1 MSDIPA
7 ADLAETSP
15 TPRRRVYHLIEE
27 PLPGKRT
34 VHVFNAFI
42 VILIL
47 ANVSAV
53 ILESVPEVEQ
63 AHYATLQAF
72 DVFSVA
78 VFTVEYALRLW
89 VVPEHP
95 LYVTLTPGRARLKYA
110 LSFHALVDLLAFL
123 PFYLGVLVEVDLRFL
138 RILRILRLLKLTRY
152 SHAFEAL
159 VRVVYIQRRPLFAT
173 VVIAGIL
180 IVFASSVMH
189 LIEHEAQPQQFGSIP
204 QSMWWAI
211 VTMTTTGY
219 GDVVPITPL
228 GRVFAGL
235 LALASIGMLAL
246 PTGILATGFIQ
257 EIRKYDFVVSWRMVA
272 GVPLFR
278 RLDAVRISDIVGA
291 LKAKNVPARHAIVRR
306 GEHAD
311 AMYFIL
317 SGEVVVDIHPT
328 PKHLGPGD
336 YFGEI
341 ALLKHG
347 LRTATVVSDTDC
359 SLLVLDV
366 EDFERLLRDVPELSE
381 QLHQVM
387 AARLAELERASVS
400 A

>member
-1 MSDIPA
+1 MNGTAA
-7 ADLAETSP
+7 ADSSESKP
-15 TPRRRVYHLIEE
+15 TLRQRVYHLIEE
-27 PLPGKRT
+27 PLPGKRA

-47 ANVSAV
+47 ANVTAV

-72 DVFSVA
+72 DVFSVV

-89 VVPEHP
+89 IAPEHP
-95 LYVTLTPGRARLKYA
+95 LYAALTPLKARLKYSV
-110 LSFHALVDLLAFL
+110 SFHALVDLLAIL
-123 PFYLGVLVEVDLRFL
+123 PFYLATFVHVDLRFL

-152 SHAFEAL
+152 SHAIEAL
-159 VRVVYIQRRPLFAT
+159 VRVVYIQRRPLLAT

-180 IVFASSVMH
+180 LVFASSVMH
-189 LIEHEAQPQQFGSIP
+189 LVEQEAQPEQFGSIP
-204 QSMWWAI
+204 RSMWWAI

-219 GDVVPITPL
+219 GDVVPVTPL

-235 LALASIGMLAL
+235 LALSSIGLLAL

-257 EIRKYDFVVSWRMVA
+257 EIRKYDFVVSWRIVA
-272 GVPLFR
+272 SVPLFR
-278 RLDAVRISDIVGA
+278 RLDAVRVSDIVSV
-291 LKAKNVPARHAIVRR
+291 LKAKNVPARHAVVRR

-317 SGEVVVDIHPT
+317 SGEVMVDIHPD

-359 SLLVLDV
+359 SLLVLEVD
-366 EDFERLLRDVPELSE
+366 DFERLLRDIPELSE

-387 AARLAELERASVS
+387 AVRLAELERASAS

>member
-1 MSDIPA
+1 MNGIAA
-7 ADLAETSP
+7 ADSTESKP
-15 TPRRRVYHLIEE
+15 TLRRRVYHLIDE

-47 ANVSAV
+47 ANVAAV
-53 ILESVPEVEQ
+53 VLESVPAVEE
-63 AHYATLQAF
+63 AYSALLQAF
-72 DVFSVA
+72 DAFSVA

-89 VVPEHP
+89 IAPEHP
-95 LYVTLTPGRARLKYA
+95 LYIAFTPLRARLKYA
-110 LSFHALVDLLAFL
+110 LSFHALVDLFAFL
-123 PFYLGVLVEVDLRFL
+123 PFYLGILVELDLRFL

-159 VRVVYIQRRPLFAT
+159 VRVAYTQRRPLLAT
-173 VVIAGIL
+173 VVIAAIL
-180 IVFASSVMH
+180 LVFSSSVMH
-189 LIEHEAQPQQFGSIP
+189 LIEHEAQPQQFGTIP

-219 GDVVPITPL
+219 GDVVPATPL
-228 GRVFAGL
+228 GRVFGGL
-235 LALASIGMLAL
+235 LMLSGIGLLAL

-257 EIRKYDFVVSWRMVA
+257 EIRKYDFVVSWRIVA
-272 GVPLFR
+272 SVPLFR
-278 RLDAVRISDIVGA
+278 RLDAVRVSDIVSV
-291 LKAKNVPARHAIVRR
+291 LKAKNVPARYAVVRR
-306 GEHAD
+306 GEQAD
-311 AMYFIL
+311 AMFFIV
-317 SGEVVVDIHPT
+317 SGEVAVDIAPA

-347 LRTATVVSDTDC
+347 LRTATVVSETEC

-366 EDFERLLRDVPELSE
+366 EDFERLLRDIPDLDE
-381 QLHQVM
+381 QLLQVM
-387 AARLAELERASVS
+387 AARLAELDRANVS